1 MLYYARKI
9 DPKKFDKCIKRINF
23 DTTIKTLDEN
33 KDIVKNYL
41 QKNNIKNFII
51 INPFSITV
59 DFTLNLVSFFD
70 LIAKIR
76 FSYPNINII
85 IPTYNDI
92 HDTFIRSVKQH
103 NINLLSEIYIFK
115 NNDDILNLVELI
127 SQSKCIISPSTG
139 PIHIASNIKIPSIG
153 LYPKKDSIFWP
164 TYNKDYVFIDK
175 KCNELLCHEIDKI
188 ITDVID
194 RLKKYIN

>member
-1 MLYYARKI
+1 M
-9 DPKKFDKCIKRINF
+9 
-23 DTTIKTLDEN
+23 
-33 KDIVKNYL
+33 
-41 QKNNIKNFII
+41 
-51 INPFSITV
+51 
-59 DFTLNLVSFFD
+59 
-70 LIAKIR
+70 
-76 FSYPNINII
+76 
-85 IPTYNDI
+85 
-92 HDTFIRSVKQH
+92 
-103 NINLLSEIYIFK
+103 
-115 NNDDILNLVELI
+115 LNLVELI

-188 ITDVID
+188 IADVID

>member
-1 MLYYARKI
+1 MH
-9 DPKKFDKCIKRINF
+9 KKINF

-41 QKNNIKNFII
+41 QENNIKNFII

-59 DFTLNLVSFFD
+59 DFTLNLVSFFN

-139 PIHIASNIKIPSIG
+139 PIHIASNKKSLVLDYILKRIVYFGQHTTKTMFLSIKNATN
-153 LYPKKDSIFWP
+153 Y
-164 TYNKDYVFIDK
+164 YVMK
-175 KCNELLCHEIDKI
+175 
-188 ITDVID
+188 
-194 RLKKYIN
+194 

>member
-9 DPKKFDKCIKRINF
+9 DPKKFDKCIKKINF

-41 QKNNIKNFII
+41 QENNIKNFII

-59 DFTLNLVSFFD
+59 DFTLNLVSFFN
-70 LIAKIR
+70 LIEKIR

-92 HDTFIRSVKQH
+92 HDTFIRSVKQY

-139 PIHIASNIKIPSIG
+139 PIHITSNIKIPSIG
-153 LYPKKDSIFWP
+153 LYPKKDSIFWQH
-164 TYNKDYVFIDK
+164 TTKTMFLSIKNAMNYYVMK
-175 KCNELLCHEIDKI
+175 
-188 ITDVID
+188 
-194 RLKKYIN
+194 